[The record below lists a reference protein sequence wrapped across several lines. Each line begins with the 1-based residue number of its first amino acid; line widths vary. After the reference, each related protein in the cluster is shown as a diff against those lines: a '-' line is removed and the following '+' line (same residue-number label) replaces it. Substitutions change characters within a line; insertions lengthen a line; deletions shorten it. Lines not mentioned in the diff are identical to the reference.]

1 MSTEK
6 KKVLVMADWFAPGF
20 KAGGP
25 IRSCV
30 NFTQHLKNDLDIYVL
45 TTDRD
50 LNETQPY
57 TGIEQN
63 KWIRYD
69 SGISVFYASPSWL
82 SLNNIKKE
90 IKKLQP
96 ALVYLNSMYSRF
108 FSFYPLLLKRLGSIQ
123 SKFILSPRGMLKES
137 AVQFGRFKK
146 ILFLKLFRLYGLH
159 KNILFHCTDQT
170 EVKDVKRYFGDVPT
184 VLLSNLPAFQKPLVL
199 PGGKTQ
205 NQLRILFVGRIHP
218 IKNLDFLLKTLRPID
233 ALVELTIIASLED
246 KEYWKKC
253 EELISHLPS
262 NIKINFK
269 GEVPNE
275 EVEKFLCTQ
284 DILALPTQGE
294 NFGHAIFESL
304 IAGRPVVISDQTPW
318 QGLAQWKAGWDI
330 SLNQPEKFTE
340 VIKQFSHMS
349 QEEMNEWCVGAWQFA
364 KNYIEHS
371 DLKKRYLEVFAS

>member
-1 MSTEK
+1 
-6 KKVLVMADWFAPGF
+6 
-20 KAGGP
+20 
-25 IRSCV
+25 
-30 NFTQHLKNDLDIYVL
+30 
-45 TTDRD
+45 
-50 LNETQPY
+50 
-57 TGIEQN
+57 
-63 KWIRYD
+63 
-69 SGISVFYASPSWL
+69 
-82 SLNNIKKE
+82 
-90 IKKLQP
+90 
-96 ALVYLNSMYSRF
+96 
-108 FSFYPLLLKRLGSIQ
+108 
-123 SKFILSPRGMLKES
+123 
-137 AVQFGRFKK
+137 
-146 ILFLKLFRLYGLH
+146 
-159 KNILFHCTDQT
+159 
-170 EVKDVKRYFGDVPT
+170 
-184 VLLSNLPAFQKPLVL
+184 
-199 PGGKTQ
+199 
-205 NQLRILFVGRIHP
+205 LRILFVGRIHP
-218 IKNLDFLLKTLRPID
+218 IKNLDFLLKTLQPID

-253 EELISHLPS
+253 EELISRLPS

-275 EVEKFLCTQ
+275 EVEKFLCMQ

-340 VIKQFSHMS
+340 VMKQFSHMN